1 MYQIIKGLLDN
12 GVSKS
17 CILYLNLDDDRLLP
31 LKGDEL
37 SLLPDTFRE
46 LNIKS
51 DDDKYYF
58 FLDEIQNISGWEK
71 WIKGIYDRKKDIKF
85 IISGSNAS
93 VLSEDVSS
101 RLTGRHL
108 TTRMFPFSF
117 NEFLE
122 CRKFSFEVESLPY
135 SEKKIE
141 VKRFFREYMTK
152 GGFPEV
158 VMFPALDHIRLLQTY
173 FDDIIHR
180 DIVSRHGVRNPSV
193 FKDLALFCISNIAK
207 PHTYNSLR
215 RLFSGYSSL
224 STDAVI
230 NYISYLED
238 AFLLFSVSHY
248 DASLKKQI
256 NKPKKLYCI
265 DPGMINAV
273 SFSFSENLGRLYEN
287 IVFVQLLRSG
297 HEIYYWQDK
306 KGLEVDFV
314 LRSGLSPVR
323 LIQVSTDISDP
334 DTKNREVNGMI
345 SAMEN
350 FGIDEGTV
358 ITSDNF
364 GTETVSGRIIH
375 YVPLWYWLLLEDSE
389 GASTL

>member
-1 MYQIIKGLLDN
+1 
-12 GVSKS
+12 
-17 CILYLNLDDDRLLP
+17 
-31 LKGDEL
+31 
-37 SLLPDTFRE
+37 
-46 LNIKS
+46 
-51 DDDKYYF
+51 
-58 FLDEIQNISGWEK
+58 
-71 WIKGIYDRKKDIKF
+71 
-85 IISGSNAS
+85 
-93 VLSEDVSS
+93 
-101 RLTGRHL
+101 
-108 TTRMFPFSF
+108 
-117 NEFLE
+117 
-122 CRKFSFEVESLPY
+122 
-135 SEKKIE
+135 
-141 VKRFFREYMTK
+141 
-152 GGFPEV
+152 
-158 VMFPALDHIRLLQTY
+158 
-173 FDDIIHR
+173 
-180 DIVSRHGVRNPSV
+180 
-193 FKDLALFCISNIAK
+193 
-207 PHTYNSLR
+207 
-215 RLFSGYSSL
+215 
-224 STDAVI
+224 VI

-273 SFSFSENLGRLYEN
+273 SFSFSENFGRLYEN

-297 HEIYYWQDK
+297 YEIYYWQDK
-306 KGLEVDFV
+306 KGMEVDFV

-334 DTKNREVNGMI
+334 DTKNREVNGLI

-375 YVPLWYWLLLEDSE
+375 YVPLWYWLILEESE